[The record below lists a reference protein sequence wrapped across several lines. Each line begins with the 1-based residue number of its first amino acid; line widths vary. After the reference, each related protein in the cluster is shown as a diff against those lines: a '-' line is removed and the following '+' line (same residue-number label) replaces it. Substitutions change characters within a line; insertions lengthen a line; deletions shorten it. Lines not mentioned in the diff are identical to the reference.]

1 MRQESPP
8 KNEPENGLKMNKKQ
22 FNDKDVSFHELKE
35 LVKVFCEERDWDPF
49 HGPKDLAIGA
59 VTEASELLEH
69 FRFLDSKQCDEKLHS
84 AQGREA
90 ISQELADVLFFLL
103 RFAQRYEFDLV
114 DSFVKKMQINGKK
127 YPADEF
133 RGRNHKS
140 QY

>member
-1 MRQESPP
+1 M
-8 KNEPENGLKMNKKQ
+8 NEKEVSKKL
-22 FNDKDVSFHELKE
+22 NDKQVSIQELKKW
-35 LVKVFCEERDWDPF
+35 VKHFCEDRDWDQF

-69 FRFLDSKQCDEKLHS
+69 FRFLDSKQCDEKMLS
-84 AQGREA
+84 AQDREA
-90 ISQELADVLFFLL
+90 ISQELADILFFLL
-103 RFAQRYEFDLV
+103 RFAQRYDFDLT

-140 QY
+140 EY